1 MQQIEAFT
9 GPDYKSSEGTSSL
22 QYFPKHLPL
31 SSFAPTTG
39 KHLSLSSAQM
49 LIQMWYQHL
58 RLFLQPLVWTHT
70 GLKPHINNR
79 ETVCLVSPLI
89 VWISC
94 WAITQPRVFCRSK
107 SRNSRLPSQPRNAR
121 GNDFLSPLI
130 KSYL

>member
-1 MQQIEAFT
+1 MRPLQGLITNLLKVPQVFSIFQNIFLCHL
-9 GPDYKSSEGTSSL
+9 SL
-22 QYFPKHLPL
+22 PPQ
-31 SSFAPTTG
+31 G
-39 KHLSLSSAQM
+39 NISLSSAQM

-70 GLKPHINNR
+70 GLKPHINNG